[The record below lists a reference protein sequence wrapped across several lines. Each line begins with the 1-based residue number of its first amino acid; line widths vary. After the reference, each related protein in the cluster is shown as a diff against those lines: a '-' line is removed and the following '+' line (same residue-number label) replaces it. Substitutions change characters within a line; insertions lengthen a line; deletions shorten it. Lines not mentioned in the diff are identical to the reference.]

1 MIECIAAGLLGFF
14 GGAIWMGSEI
24 NDISKEKK
32 QLKKENNHIKSI
44 GNLHI
49 GQIVYACKCNSFYMG
64 EITSIVY
71 RDSSIT
77 IGLDCKETF
86 DIKNIYT
93 DKNEA
98 LKQIKI

>member
-1 MIECIAAGLLGFF
+1 MIECIASGLLGFF
-14 GGAIWMGSEI
+14 LGATWMASDVD
-24 NDISKEKK
+24 NVSKEKE
-32 QLKKENNHIKSI
+32 QLKKENNHLKRID
-44 GNLHI
+44 NLHI
-49 GQIVYACKCNSFYMG
+49 GQIVYACKHNAFYMG
-64 EITSIVY
+64 KITSIVY

-77 IGLDCKETF
+77 IRLDCKETF